1 MDPSDSCAT
10 RSTHPLSA
18 DEISDG
24 FMEFENMNRI
34 KRMVTAVHIAFFF
47 IAVSSK
53 FRLSPPFRRP
63 EFHFL
68 YLPYFIIISSIIVQ
82 QQL

>member
-1 MDPSDSCAT
+1 
-10 RSTHPLSA
+10 
-18 DEISDG
+18 DG
-24 FMEFENMNRI
+24 FMEFEDMNRI